1 MENFHKIHFI
11 IYTND
16 YNISLSQVSLEE
28 FLKNSPKDTK
38 IKVLTNNIPEN
49 IILNRSDLFYNANI
63 KQKEGKQFSEVILNF
78 LKKIDEDYVLFNC
91 DDYIV
96 NKKIEKSDFNK
107 LIDFM
112 DFYNVDYFSFDKMKS
127 YSDISTFTIFE
138 NKFYENGLINI
149 IPNDHFYRYSVQPC
163 IWKRSSLIELLEK
176 FQEISVHDL
185 ETHHEIRKTNYLTL
199 GVNWNKF
206 GDLTQKD
213 FIYDSHFCYST
224 VEVIRSGVFIHSM
237 NGFPVN
243 ESDYVSIT
251 INKLIDKYN
260 MCDSSNFDK
269 IMYNMK
275 YGYCKNNN

>member
-78 LKKIDEDYVLFNC
+78 LKKINEDYVLFNC

-127 YSDISTFTIFE
+127 YSDISTFTFFE

-163 IWKRSSLIELLEK
+163 IWKRSSLIELLDR

-185 ETHHEIRKTNYLTL
+185 ENHHEIRKTNYLTL
-199 GVNWNKF
+199 GINWNKF

-213 FIYDSHFCYST
+213 FIYTSHFCYST
-224 VEVIRSGVFIHSM
+224 VEVVRSGVFIHSM
-237 NGFPVN
+237 NGFPVS
-243 ESDYVSIT
+243 ESDYVCIT
-251 INKLIDKYN
+251 IDKLIDKYN
-260 MCDSSNFDK
+260 MCDSSTFDK

>member
-28 FLKNSPKDTK
+28 FLKNSPKNTK

-49 IILNRSDLFYNANI
+49 IILNRSDLFYNGNI

-127 YSDISTFTIFE
+127 HSDISTFTIFE